1 MFFEIRLNDALSE
14 GTPAIAA
21 SIGFAVGSVLIAFEQ
36 GSGLV
41 NDGSFKPVSAAM
53 TWTLCY
59 LAATLGM
66 TTAKA
71 KARQNTPEAPPEEAP
86 AVLSVTA
93 LPDMAPAPLP
103 ASLDSLDEALSIT
116 KEFIENAVKVN
127 TASKARREFV
137 IELAEIS
144 KGVAAEVGKIEEL
157 AKSSAEALHQIGEEV
172 SHITVQ
178 VAAMGDRTE
187 KSSSLSDDVGK
198 SIANLNEDFSA
209 INTIARQI
217 GDIASQT
224 NLLALNATIEA
235 ARAGE
240 AGRGFAVVATEV
252 KSLAATSGRSAE
264 EINRLL
270 ERLGASASDTTSRIM
285 QLSESLALAAGGNQE
300 SHAAIDGMTS
310 RIAEAAG
317 TAGRAAS
324 QAAGQLKRFETVIER
339 LESVKA
345 DTEAAIEGSATNMGL
360 ANKVIGLIDQ
370 SRDEIS
376 GA

>member
-1 MFFEIRLNDALSE
+1 MFFGIRLNDALSE

-21 SIGFAVGSVLIAFEQ
+21 SIGFAMGSVLIAFEQ

-41 NDGSFKPVSAAM
+41 NDGSFKPASAAM

-187 KSSSLSDDVGK
+187 KSSSLSDDVGR

-324 QAAGQLKRFETVIER
+324 QAADQLKRFETVIE
-339 LESVKA
+339 
-345 DTEAAIEGSATNMGL
+345 
-360 ANKVIGLIDQ
+360 
-370 SRDEIS
+370 
-376 GA
+376 